1 MLHRR
6 RLGGCPGGG
15 CALWQPQPDGV
26 GAVATQ
32 RKLAGAKVGK
42 DREKCWFEGQLW
54 CKHAGFTWFF
64 MALGGLKHQNV
75 RRVWVD
81 QFNDLVD
88 GSKFYL
94 VVKTEDLPAGPK

>member
-1 MLHRR
+1 
-6 RLGGCPGGG
+6 
-15 CALWQPQPDGV
+15 
-26 GAVATQ
+26 
-32 RKLAGAKVGK
+32 
-42 DREKCWFEGQLW
+42 
-54 CKHAGFTWFF
+54 

-88 GSKFYL
+88 GSKFFL